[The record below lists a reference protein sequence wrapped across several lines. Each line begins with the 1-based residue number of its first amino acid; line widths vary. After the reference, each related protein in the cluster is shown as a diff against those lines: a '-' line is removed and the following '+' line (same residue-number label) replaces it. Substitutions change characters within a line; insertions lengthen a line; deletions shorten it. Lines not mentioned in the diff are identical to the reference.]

1 MKHAA
6 VPDFQGERSVA
17 SFSVLGSGK
26 PPPSSAPEKDFPSP
40 PPTWEEQSQLLP
52 EDGGIGV
59 GGCFSPASLLMPPTG
74 RTHRGVG
81 DKSAS
86 HIESQLGKTLGV
98 SGVVCSAHLRAA
110 GEPGLP
116 PGLST
121 KEGNSKELKELRSSL
136 PLRCQ

>member
-1 MKHAA
+1 MQQFPIFRESA
-6 VPDFQGERSVA
+6 VLRPFPSLAPGSPLHPLHQRKTSPPHPPRGKNRA
-17 SFSVLGSGK
+17 SFCLRM
-26 PPPSSAPEKDFPSP
+26 
-40 PPTWEEQSQLLP
+40 EEW
-52 EDGGIGV
+52 G